1 MNKAKRKLFGNW
13 KKYVLEFLMLFLAVF
28 LGFFA
33 DNYRDEIS
41 EKSREK
47 EYVRSLI
54 EDVKTDKT
62 TIDNVIKNNISRK
75 SYLDTLSNI
84 CFNFDSKENSNQ
96 KLYKFY
102 PIVIIRPD
110 FFIPNELTMLQ
121 LKNAGGM
128 RLIHNKTT
136 IKEILRYDLQKTLVS
151 NQQKYYENYHNNVI
165 NLGLKIFN
173 HKQVREMIDLYKS
186 KDTSK
191 LKTLEYELIQT
202 DKKIIAQFG
211 NEVDMYGR
219 IVDYYKRLL
228 EETNKQ
234 ADSLIVKLKEEYKIE

>member
-33 DNYRDEIS
+33 DNYRDKIS

-47 EYVRSLI
+47 EYIRSLI
-54 EDVKTDKT
+54 EDVKTDKVNLN
-62 TIDNVIKNNISRK
+62 IVIKNNISRK
-75 SYLDTLSNI
+75 SYLDTLSKI
-84 CFNFDSKENSNQ
+84 CFNFDPKDNNNQ
-96 KLYKFY
+96 KLYRFY
-102 PIVIIRPD
+102 PIVMTRPD

-151 NQQKYYENYHNNVI
+151 NQQKYYENYHNNAI

-173 HKQVREMIDLYKS
+173 HKQVRERIDLYQR
-186 KDTSK
+186 KDTLK

-202 DKKIIAQFG
+202 DKKIITQFG
-211 NEVDMYGR
+211 NEVDMYGG